1 MGFILRMAWRDTRAS
16 RRRLLLYSSTIVLGI
31 AALVA
36 VGAFSVNLRKTLG
49 DEPRRLLGADLRV
62 GLSTWPNAAL
72 IRYAA
77 SSGAELAPQKL
88 LSSPLSGPSLVASR
102 EAVQVVA
109 VDAGFPFYGEFLAEP
124 AEAIARLR
132 LGERV
137 AIVDPRLAERYH
149 LRVGQAIGLAA
160 GTFTVAGIVK
170 AMPGESSLMLSLSG
184 RAFIPWSAAVPS
196 AVPEHGNYRIY
207 FRLPASAK
215 AAAVAAEIK
224 SRFGADLPIVMT
236 ADQLGQNID
245 RAVVAGSRF
254 FSLVVFIALFLG
266 AIGVASA
273 LQVYVQERLVSI
285 GILRCLGASAGRALL
300 IYLIQ
305 AAGLGLCGAI
315 GGGLV
320 GVGLQFALPWLTQD
334 LLPIRLEVFLA
345 WSPVLAGMG
354 AGFAVCLVFAL
365 LPLLA
370 VRRVSPLAALRSE
383 AVQAAYRDPWR
394 ILVWLAIVA
403 AVVGFARWQTQ
414 AWTPAAFYTLA
425 LVVAC
430 GMFAGLAQM
439 VVAVGRR
446 VIPARGPF
454 VLRHGA
460 GNLHRPHNRTTL
472 LLVSLGMG
480 LFLVLTVYLCRATLR
495 RDFAG
500 ENNPNLVLSEIGDG
514 DLAGVNAAVRAHAL
528 QTLRQ
533 IPVLAL
539 TVEAI
544 NGKKFVREAEPGR
557 RGPARRGL
565 GGEFDGKVQATRR
578 GALLPSEQLV
588 AGVFPA
594 AAAAGDAIIPIT
606 VAQWLTVARP
616 PGHPVFKLGDEVVW
630 NVEGVPVRTQI
641 VGVRQVR
648 GMAVEPNYAVVF
660 PAGAVEGA
668 PAKQLLLLRSPSAA
682 ATARL
687 SEDLA
692 RSFPTVKAWDIAA
705 LLETMERIFAKLAAV
720 VDFVAFFTIATGLI
734 ILASAVVAGRHQRA
748 RESVLLRTMGAT
760 RGQLRAIQLVE
771 YGAVGLLAG
780 TLGCGLAEIASV
792 LLARFVLHLPPGGGE
807 GGMLLAGAL
816 LAGATVVTGV
826 LADRGLSRL
835 SPLEILRQET

>member
-1 MGFILRMAWRDTRAS
+1 MGFVLRMAWRDTRAS

-62 GLSTWPNAAL
+62 GLSTWPNVGL
-72 IRYAA
+72 IRYAEGV
-77 SSGAELAPQKL
+77 GAELAPQQL
-88 LSSPLSGPSLVASR
+88 LSSPLGGAGLVASR

-109 VDAGFPFYGEFLAEP
+109 VDPAFPFYGEFHAEP

-132 LGERV
+132 RGERV

-149 LRVGQAIGLAA
+149 LQLGQTISLAT
-160 GTFTVAGIVK
+160 GTYTVAGIVK
-170 AMPGESSLMLSLSG
+170 GMPGESSLMLSLSG
-184 RAFIPWSAAVPS
+184 RAFIPWSAAGAAAAPR
-196 AVPEHGNYRIY
+196 HGNYRIY

-236 ADQLGQNID
+236 ADQLGQTID
-245 RAVVAGSRF
+245 RAVVNGSRF

-273 LQVYVQERLVSI
+273 LQVYVRERLVSI

-300 IYLIQ
+300 IYLTQ
-305 AAGLGLCGAI
+305 AAGLGVCGAI
-315 GGGLV
+315 GGGLL

-334 LLPIRLEVFLA
+334 LLPLRLEVFLA
-345 WSPVLAGMG
+345 LPPVLAGMG

-370 VRRVSPLAALRSE
+370 VRKVSPLSALRSE
-383 AVQAAYRDPWR
+383 AAQAAYRDPAQ

-403 AVVGFARWQTQ
+403 AVAGFARWQTQ
-414 AWTPAAFYTLA
+414 GWIPAGFYTLA

-430 GMFAGLAQM
+430 GTFAGLAQI
-439 VVAVGRR
+439 VVTVARK
-446 VIPARGPF
+446 VIPSRGPF

-495 RDFAG
+495 RDLAG

-514 DLAGVNAAVRAHAL
+514 DLAGVTAAVRAHAL

-539 TVEAI
+539 TVESI
-544 NGKKFVREAEPGR
+544 NGQKFVAEQRFAR
-557 RGPARRGL
+557 RGPPRRGI
-565 GGEFDGKVQATRR
+565 GDFDGKVQATRR
-578 GALLPSEQLV
+578 GTLLPAEQLV
-588 AGVFPA
+588 AGVYPA

-616 PGHPVFKLGDEVVW
+616 PRQPVFKLDDEVVW
-630 NVEGVPVRTQI
+630 NVEGVPVRTRI
-641 VGVRQVR
+641 VGVRQVQ
-648 GMAVEPNYAVVF
+648 GMMVEPNYAVVF

-682 ATARL
+682 ATAGL

-692 RSFPTVKAWDIAA
+692 RSFPAVKALDLAA
-705 LLETMERIFAKLAAV
+705 LLETMERIFAKLSAV

-734 ILASAVVAGRHQRA
+734 ILASSVVAGRHQRA
-748 RESVLLRTMGAT
+748 RESILLRTMGAT
-760 RGQLRAIQLVE
+760 RSQLRAIQLVE

-807 GGMLLAGAL
+807 GGMLLAGAA
-816 LAGATVVTGV
+816 LAGMTVATGV